1 MADILE
7 AIVAHKRVEL
17 ALRKKQCRLESL
29 QRQLAVSGA
38 PYWGGPEASMAGAL
52 AASSSGIIAEFKRK
66 SPSKGWIFPEAVPTE
81 VCPAYSEAGAA
92 ALSILTDEE
101 YFGGNINHL
110 FRVRLQVQTPI
121 LRKDFI
127 IDRYQLWEARAFGA
141 NAVLL
146 IAACLTRDECQAL
159 AYEAHELNLETLL
172 EVHTEAELDWLNDC
186 IDMVGVNNRCLGTF
200 HTDVATSFALS
211 DKLPKDLLCISES
224 GISKAQTIRDLR
236 QAGYRG
242 FLIGEALMK
251 TGNPAEALRRLIG
264 EVAD

>member
-7 AIVAHKRVEL
+7 EIVAHKRVEL
-17 ALRKKQCRLESL
+17 AATKERHPIRRMQSE
-29 QRQLAVSGA
+29 LAICGT
-38 PYWGGPEASMAGAL
+38 PYWGGPESSMRKAL
-52 AASSSGIIAEFKRK
+52 AGSHSGIIAEFKRK

-81 VCPAYSEAGAA
+81 VCPAYSEAGAT
-92 ALSILTDEE
+92 ALSILTDGE
-101 YFGGNINHL
+101 YFGGDINHL
-110 FRVRLQVQTPI
+110 LKVRLEVQTPI

-127 IDRYQLWEARAFGA
+127 IDRYQLWEARAYGA

-146 IAACLTRDECQAL
+146 IAACLTKEECQDL

-200 HTDVATSFALS
+200 QTDVATSFALA
-211 DKLPKDLLCISES
+211 DKLPKDMVRISES
-224 GISKAQTIRDLR
+224 GISKAETIRDLR
-236 QAGYRG
+236 QAGYQG

-251 TGNPAEALRRLIG
+251 TGQPAEALRQLTR